1 MEGKVEQLQSR
12 SVALQTQSTQLSANG
27 NRSRP
32 VHQPIRKPVTNAPP
46 AGPIAARVSKCG
58 STFPAFDVPGP
69 SSSVIIAR
77 RSSCW
82 SRLGTRRHDGPGVTR
97 GECGHWTRVG
107 CFGYI
112 RPHSQCRARELEC
125 STLLITIDLPA
136 TSNSF
141 ILQHSYSQVS
151 ENLVS
156 KSRLWRF

>member
-77 RSSCW
+77 DRVAGAGW
-82 SRLGTRRHDGPGVTR
+82 GPGGMT
-97 GECGHWTRVG
+97 GQG
-107 CFGYI
+107 
-112 RPHSQCRARELEC
+112 
-125 STLLITIDLPA
+125 
-136 TSNSF
+136 
-141 ILQHSYSQVS
+141 
-151 ENLVS
+151 
-156 KSRLWRF
+156 